1 MPIALLAVSFW
12 KERGENHVFK
22 KWRFLLGYVL
32 LSLSLL
38 IIGWNGEGYW
48 MLPSLIAQVVFLIYS
63 VFKDKTWLVW
73 TTIAALAISMISL
86 SGGYIYIWFGVIGIV
101 LILIVVW
108 RLTKLNAQKQRE
120 DAKQAVAEAAEVKHE
135 DAPKH
140 EDMPKQEAPKKEE
153 PKEEAV
159 KAESSEEEE

>member
-1 MPIALLAVSFW
+1 M
-12 KERGENHVFK
+12 
-22 KWRFLLGYVL
+22 
-32 LSLSLL
+32 
-38 IIGWNGEGYW
+38 
-48 MLPSLIAQVVFLIYS
+48 
-63 VFKDKTWLVW
+63 
-73 TTIAALAISMISL
+73 
-86 SGGYIYIWFGVIGIV
+86 IGIV